1 MNEQSFVFCFK
12 ENSGVRAFRRERRRS
27 AKKHFH
33 LRGYATEV
41 SFVHRKNINFFG
53 YDVFPWS
60 FPCALMR

>member
-53 YDVFPWS
+53 YDVFP
-60 FPCALMR
+60 